1 MEAQAVRV
9 SLQLKPDLRIV
20 LYDGAKEWYKSV
32 IRFETQDICASEEY
46 LRRSSDIRKKH
57 EKFLRKYSGEKS
69 LRATVLLVLLDAVDG
84 DTMALERV
92 LANELKGLPS
102 STSRFDGDFTHAVQ
116 SLWSNMVSEGTSR
129 PFPAHRPLRHPAP
142 RPARRRPARP
152 TATLPK
158 RPQARAPSLTLRRP
172 LSQL

>member
-57 EKFLRKYSGEKS
+57 
-69 LRATVLLVLLDAVDG
+69 DG
-84 DTMALERV
+84 
-92 LANELKGLPS
+92 
-102 STSRFDGDFTHAVQ
+102 
-116 SLWSNMVSEGTSR
+116 
-129 PFPAHRPLRHPAP
+129 
-142 RPARRRPARP
+142 
-152 TATLPK
+152 
-158 RPQARAPSLTLRRP
+158 
-172 LSQL
+172 